1 MCNFQRS
8 SGLRLPIRVQTMGNR
23 HFYRFKVHV
32 LVPFGDEH
40 LASTRHSEEAKFHH
54 FFDQVLGLGN
64 QHFEAPT
71 RCTIYIQTDTSPKT
85 CVSYQIFGEFTVGGY
100 LDLDEACR
108 WDRPQKSSDSVCP
121 EPSDSQI
128 LGAENR
134 QEEMV
139 LWSRYTRFF
148 TESIR
153 NIMNI

>member
-32 LVPFGDEH
+32 PFGDEH

-54 FFDQVLGLGN
+54 FFDPVLGLGN
-64 QHFEAPT
+64 QHFEAPA
-71 RCTIYIQTDTSPKT
+71 RCTIYIQTDTSPKA
-85 CVSYQIFGEFTVGGY
+85 CLSYQIFGEFTAGGY

-108 WDRPQKSSDSVCP
+108 WDRPQKSSDS
-121 EPSDSQI
+121 
-128 LGAENR
+128 AENR

-139 LWSRYTRFF
+139 L
-148 TESIR
+148 
-153 NIMNI
+153 